1 MRVKLI
7 LNPIAGR
14 GRGARYREPLL
25 AALEASG
32 VEFEAAFTGQHGAGR
47 LLGKQ
52 AAAEGFD
59 LIIAAGGD
67 GTVNEVVNGM
77 AGSPAALGVVPLG
90 TGNDFA
96 MMMGMPMDPLAALA
110 RILHGPRLAVDLCRI
125 NDRFYVSSVGA
136 GFDGEVAY
144 VANRHFRH
152 LRGMIVYILSVFKA
166 VLSYRPRRVR
176 LVIDGVEME
185 KEITIV
191 AVANSRTY
199 AGGMLVAPNA
209 LADDGIFEICVAEGM
224 GPLKILA
231 LLPKFIKGTHVSLK
245 EIAML
250 RGREVLLESA
260 TPLYYHFDG
269 EVARDT
275 RLSFRL
281 IPRGLLV
288 AGANFV
294 PSPAAATTAVKV
306 EEL

>member
-14 GRGARYREPLL
+14 GRGERYREPLL
-25 AALEASG
+25 AALRAAG

-47 LLGKQ
+47 VLGKQ

-110 RILHGPRLAVDLCRI
+110 QILHGPRLAVDLCRI

-144 VANRHFRH
+144 VANRHFRRF
-152 LRGMIVYILSVFKA
+152 RGMLVYILSVFKA

-176 LVIDGVEME
+176 LVVDGLEME
-185 KEITIV
+185 KEITLV
-191 AVANSRTY
+191 AVANSRNY

-209 LADDGIFEICVAEGM
+209 LADDGLFEICVAEKM
-224 GPLKILA
+224 SPLRIVA
-231 LLPKFIKGTHVSLK
+231 MLPKFIRGNHVKLK
-245 EIAML
+245 EITML
-250 RGREVLLESA
+250 RGREVLLESE
-260 TPLYYHFDG
+260 TPIYYHFDG
-269 EVARDT
+269 EVAQDT

-281 IPRGLLV
+281 IPRGLIV

-294 PSPAAATTAVKV
+294 PSPANVAAAKA
-306 EEL
+306 EKI